1 MPIGKFFTLP
11 FFLKNTETSLSL
23 SRMRLFGHIA
33 VFADDVRDDER
44 TIWHHTR
51 WGKRRT
57 PT

>member
-11 FFLKNTETSLSL
+11 FFSKTLRPLSL